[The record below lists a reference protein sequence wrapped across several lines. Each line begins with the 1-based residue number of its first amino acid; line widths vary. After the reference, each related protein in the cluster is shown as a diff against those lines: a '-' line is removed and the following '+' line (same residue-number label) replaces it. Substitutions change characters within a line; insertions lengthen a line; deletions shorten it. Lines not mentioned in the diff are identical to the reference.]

1 VACSPAAGRDY
12 RGFKAIDSR
21 KRGGGS
27 LVAALFQTE
36 SDMDAKTTHELVLL
50 VAIAL
55 LSGTAA
61 LAVGHVVFA
70 GVFAALGIAATLN
83 AWHRS

>member
-1 VACSPAAGRDY
+1 
-12 RGFKAIDSR
+12 
-21 KRGGGS
+21 
-27 LVAALFQTE
+27 
-36 SDMDAKTTHELVLL
+36 MDAKTIHELVLL